1 MARAMTKAAE
11 AAPLPELDIQG
22 GETVVA
28 REVVAQVEFQQQ
40 P

>member
-1 MARAMTKAAE
+1 MMAAAD

-22 GETVVA
+22 GETVIS
-28 REVVAQVEFQQQ
+28 REVVMQVEFQT